1 MSKEGNI
8 NRTSNFANEL
18 AAKVI
23 EELFAE
29 LLAGDNEY
37 QEVSKCDIEF
47 IIKELRDEIRT

>member
-37 QEVSKCDIEF
+37 QEVSKYDIEF
-47 IIKELRDEIRT
+47 IIKELREGKQ

>member
-8 NRTSNFANEL
+8 NDNSNFANEL
-18 AAKVI
+18 EAKVI

-37 QEVSKCDIEF
+37 QKVSKYDIEF
-47 IIKELRDEIRT
+47 IIKELREGKDE